1 MWRTIAGSHSLP
13 MEEISFQTGMNAD
26 RTFSQVFVSGCFWV
40 FVSGCLWVFI
50 IVFGFRLFFCLGLI
64 LQPPLPSRPAQNMH
78 TPKHTLTQSSFWFC
92 YMRETDRWAH
102 SKKALLGCNSL
113 IVCNHPYPTFTSH
126 PKSILDQ
133 FHARERNH
141 FSKMENIFS
150 LIICALPV
158 VIKLLGWNN
167 WKHDSAAA
175 ALRQLFLPST
185 NLDYD
190 AGSISFKHGY
200 DEKGK
205 KEGKKWLF

>member
-1 MWRTIAGSHSLP
+1 MCRDRGRGVVCVGSV
-13 MEEISFQTGMNAD
+13 EDNA
-26 RTFSQVFVSGCFWV
+26 R
-40 FVSGCLWVFI
+40 VFI
-50 IVFGFRLFFCLGLI
+50 IVFGFRLFSVSVWYCS
-64 LQPPLPSRPAQNMH
+64 PRPAQSTH

-167 WKHDSAAA
+167 WKHYSAAAAA

-200 DEKGK
+200 EEKEK